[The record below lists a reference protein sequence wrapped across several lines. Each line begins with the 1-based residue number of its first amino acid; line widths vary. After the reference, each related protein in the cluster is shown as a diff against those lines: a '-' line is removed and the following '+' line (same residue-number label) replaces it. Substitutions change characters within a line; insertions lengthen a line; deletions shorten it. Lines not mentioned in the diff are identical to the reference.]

1 MTLSDYLEPRVFRSP
16 YLRRSESVSG
26 ASALWALLLG
36 PAYYWRKQAPVEA
49 LLLFMAQLTLYFIPD
64 EALGGVVD
72 TDTVGVLLW
81 LGAGLAAP
89 LLLSMCYE
97 RKGWFERRSIDDRVR
112 SQLALGDDDSERDF
126 YREQGA
132 GRSRPF

>member
-1 MTLSDYLEPRVFRSP
+1 MALDGYFRTRIYQSP
-16 YLRRSESVSG
+16 LRSQTQKVSG
-26 ASALWALLLG
+26 SAVLWAFLG
-36 PAYYWRKQAPVEA
+36 GPIYFWRKQAPIEA
-49 LLLFMAQLTLYFIPD
+49 LLLFVAQLTLYFIPD
-64 EALGGVVD
+64 EALGGAVD

-97 RKGWFERRSIDDRVR
+97 RKGWFERRSIDDRMR
-112 SQLALGDDDSERDF
+112 SRLALGDDDSERDF
-126 YREQGA
+126 YREHGA